1 MLGWCPN
8 SETSV
13 ISRKVAMAIAAAMN
27 HFRDH
32 PISGQ
37 RGRSGARP
45 GKDHPWDGKKSQK
58 EREASYRPIN
68 VTGYYD
74 SAGSIMLYPSSS
86 TSWSTFPPFF
96 GQPHSTTN
104 AFAPYS
110 AAMQTAAT
118 RSTERCRAA
127 KESHVE
133 KRSVVTPR
141 ALENDYNVY
150 MYTLLYVYVCVC
162 ACVFPYL
169 FMYVLYVCM
178 YCSYVYIYVCV
189 VRM

>member
-13 ISRKVAMAIAAAMN
+13 TRKVAMAAAAMN

-127 KESHVE
+127 KESHVG

-162 ACVFPYL
+162 MRFSL
-169 FMYVLYVCM
+169 FIYVCLICMYVLFIC
-178 YCSYVYIYVCV
+178 IYMCV
-189 VRM
+189 